1 MTDVYRPAPP
11 RCPPLRQVRGTRLD
25 TIEEDAREAQY
36 SEITQPAAPS
46 TKQTIPPPPQQ
57 PPQQPPQLKLKTS
70 GLPLVSSRLHR
81 FFSPISAGS
90 LSSCSDTEW
99 QRQMQP
105 FEDLYDATDEDSD
118 ISDECTS
125 FASTRP
131 TSLMTP
137 TTRNSMVS
145 PISRSRYPSLT
156 IPSSTQW
163 PSLHGAPKSSP
174 IPPTPPPKIPVSPS
188 ALLML
193 THSVPAV
200 HAPPSLDGSV
210 SSDQVSNISA
220 PATPDLQSL
229 PDNDWTVPDVQVRH
243 DLEDA
248 QDDELSNLDAD
259 ADVQSIQIA
268 IESANEDWRQVLGR
282 FPRIPGQSTPP
293 SLDLDAEP
301 LRGDTP
307 SDRGVSLPAD
317 ALEMLRHISFDGTP
331 DPWSE
336 TSERNEEMWQ
346 LHMPPE
352 RPRSADDATP
362 ASELSGYSFSQLSIP
377 SPGGFFASLGP
388 RARHTWSIPHGTKP
402 PSSAIAES
410 FYKLPFARAE
420 GEIVEQVIDYP
431 DRTAEEQLTAVY
443 DPIGPP
449 TAIRIPAESVPECS
463 EEEDDQ
469 ECSEVDCMEESPAPI
484 GLDDPFERDEDY
496 ESELRQK
503 AMSGL
508 DRTSDWLSA
517 QASYLAALHET
528 NPVNLL
534 DGDAHSVESA
544 SKADQQPQ
552 PGRKRSI
559 PFSGIV
565 PEAPSSQPSDL
576 ASKDSIYW
584 RGFQAVQ
591 QQSSNRDTFV
601 HRNTRFDA
609 IQSTRLGLTDTHINR
624 LRGNYEIARP
634 ERPAYKGPFSLA
646 PRKSTM
652 GPALAEKAQFSLV
665 EKEQA
670 VLSQIRQP
678 MWAMDALRYVN
689 GGSLIVGPAR
699 RRLASTSM
707 VNPRKATRQLRIL
720 DLGGHASCEWAWQLA
735 YEYPHVKVYTVF
747 TEHQAVNPGIKGPP
761 NHRHISVSQLWK
773 LPFPD
778 NKFDVI
784 SARSLPA
791 LLKKDRPSGETQD
804 QYDLCLKECRRCLKP
819 GGYLEFFVMDAE
831 ITRAGPQASATS
843 AEFASNLRARGYDPT
858 PTKGFLSRLQ
868 QNFVDVKRAWMFLPM
883 GTEPVKSEPL
893 RETPDPRV
901 KSLTDDYEAV
911 HGPVGSTADI
921 ASVTGVLGG
930 WLWEQWLV
938 KLQIEMG
945 LDQQDLLA
953 GIGGVFDEG
962 RKNGAGWTCLSGW
975 AMKPRL
981 KKKRHGRK
989 SSKG

>member
-1 MTDVYRPAPP
+1 MTDVYRPATG

-36 SEITQPAAPS
+36 ADSTGPVASS
-46 TKQTIPPPPQQ
+46 TKQTTPKAPQ
-57 PPQQPPQLKLKTS
+57 PPQPPQLRLKTS
-70 GLPLVSSRLHR
+70 GLSSVSSRLNR

-90 LSSCSDTEW
+90 VSSCSDTEW

-105 FEDLYDATDEDSD
+105 FEDLYDATDDDSD

-131 TSLMTP
+131 TSLVTP
-137 TTRNSMVS
+137 TTRTSVFS
-145 PISRSRYPSLT
+145 PVSRSRYPSLT
-156 IPSSTQW
+156 IPSSTMW
-163 PSLHGAPKSSP
+163 PSLHGAAKSSP
-174 IPPTPPPKIPVSPS
+174 IPPTPPPKIPVSPA
-188 ALLML
+188 ALSML
-193 THSVPAV
+193 AHSVPAV

-229 PDNDWTVPDVQVRH
+229 PDNDWTAQDVHVRH
-243 DLEDA
+243 ELEDS
-248 QDDELSNLDAD
+248 QDEELEAD
-259 ADVQSIQIA
+259 PDTQSIQIA

-282 FPRIPGQSTPP
+282 FPRIPGGQSTA
-293 SLDLDAEP
+293 SSIDLDAEP
-301 LRGDTP
+301 VRGDTP

-317 ALEMLRHISFDGTP
+317 ALETLRHISLDGTP

-336 TSERNEEMWQ
+336 TSESNEEMWQ
-346 LHMPPE
+346 IRMPPE

-362 ASELSGYSFSQLSIP
+362 ASELSGYSFSRLSIP

-388 RARHTWSIPHGTKP
+388 RARHTWSIPCGSKP
-402 PSSAIAES
+402 PNSATAEG
-410 FYKLPFARAE
+410 FYKLPFSRTE
-420 GEIVEQVIDYP
+420 GEVVEHVIDYP
-431 DRTAEEQLTAVY
+431 EQTTEEQLTAVY
-443 DPIGPP
+443 DPVGPP
-449 TAIRIPAESVPECS
+449 TAIRIPEEKTPRLSDHFDDQACS
-463 EEEDDQ
+463 EDDAM
-469 ECSEVDCMEESPAPI
+469 DDAIAPI
-484 GLDDPFERDEDY
+484 GPDDQYERDEDY
-496 ESELRQK
+496 ESELKQK

-508 DRTSDWLSA
+508 DRTSDWLAA
-517 QASYLAALHET
+517 QASYLSALNET

-534 DGDAHSVESA
+534 DEGPYKGEGQSNTDRQPPNQLSRKQSVRFA
-544 SKADQQPQ
+544 KAL
-552 PGRKRSI
+552 
-559 PFSGIV
+559 
-565 PEAPSSQPSDL
+565 PEPPSSRPSL
-576 ASKDSIYW
+576 MASRDSIYW
-584 RGFQAVQ
+584 RGFKAVQ
-591 QQSSNRDTFV
+591 QQSGSRDTFV

-609 IQSTRLGLTDTHINR
+609 VQSVRLGLTDAHIKR

-646 PRKSTM
+646 PRNSTM
-652 GPALAEKAQFSLV
+652 DSALAEKAQFSIV
-665 EKEQA
+665 EKEQT

-678 MWAMDALRYVN
+678 MWAMDALRYIN
-689 GGSLIVGPAR
+689 GGSLIVSPA
-699 RRLASTSM
+699 LKQPGS
-707 VNPRKATRQLRIL
+707 RKRAPRQLRIL

-735 YEYPHVKVYTVF
+735 HEYPHVKVYTVF

-761 NHRHISVSQLWK
+761 NHRHLPVSQLWK
-773 LPFPD
+773 LPFAD

-791 LLKKDRPSGETQD
+791 LLKKECPTGETQD

-831 ITRAGPQASATS
+831 ITRAGPQASARS
-843 AEFASNLRARGYDPT
+843 AEFASGLKALGYDPT

-868 QNFVDVKRAWMFLPM
+868 RNFADVKRAWMFLPM
-883 GTEPVKSEPL
+883 GTEPVKSEPP

-901 KSLTDDYEAV
+901 KSLIEECEAV

-930 WLWEQWLV
+930 WIWEQWLV
-938 KLQIEMG
+938 KLQTELG

-953 GIGGVFDEG
+953 GIGTVFDEG

-975 AMKPRL
+975 AMKPRPK